1 MYATM
6 ECHGYHIIHRKG
18 GKGRSELVHHVIA
31 LTIWFS
37 FTEKGRYGIEIEE
50 IQFTMITLSS

>member
-18 GKGRSELVHHVIA
+18 ERVEVSWFIMLLHLQSGLVSRKKVDTA
-31 LTIWFS
+31 LKSRRFS
-37 FTEKGRYGIEIEE
+37 LR
-50 IQFTMITLSS
+50 